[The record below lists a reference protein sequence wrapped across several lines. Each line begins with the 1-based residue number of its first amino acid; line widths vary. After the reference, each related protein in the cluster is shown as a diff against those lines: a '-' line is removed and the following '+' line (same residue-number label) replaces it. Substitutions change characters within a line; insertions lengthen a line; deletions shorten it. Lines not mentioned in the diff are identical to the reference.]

1 MMRGMKRGRPKQF
14 DDNEVLARAM
24 QVFWRQGYD
33 ATSLDDLVEAMGIPR
48 QSLYR
53 TFTDKHTLFIRALEY
68 YDQNVTSAILGVLTA
83 KGPAIN
89 NLRTVFEVWKQAINS
104 PERMGCLMVNTGTQV
119 PPDDAAV
126 IKIIEDNRKRGAAA
140 FEKTLRRAQKEGDV
154 DPSINP
160 KVASRTICATVNG
173 LLGMSR
179 TGASDAFKKDVLAS
193 LPNLIG
199 IDSTA

>member
-1 MMRGMKRGRPKQF
+1 MKRGRPKQF

-24 QVFWRQGYD
+24 RVFWRKGYD

-53 TFTDKHTLFIRALEY
+53 TFTDKHTLFLRALEY
-68 YDQNVTSAILGVLTA
+68 YDQNVTSGVLAVLNA

-89 NLRTVFEVWKQAINS
+89 NLRAVFEVWKQAINS
-104 PERMGCLMVNTGTQV
+104 PERMGCLMVNTSTQV
-119 PPDDAAV
+119 PPDDAQV
-126 IKIIEDNRKRGAAA
+126 IKIVEENRKKGAAA

-154 DPSINP
+154 DPSISP
-160 KVASRTICATVNG
+160 KVASRTVCATVNG

-179 TGASDAFKKDVLAS
+179 TGASDAFKKDVIAA
-193 LPNLIG
+193 LPKIIG
-199 IDSTA
+199 LDAGDSPA

>member
-1 MMRGMKRGRPKQF
+1 MKRGRPKQF
-14 DDNEVLARAM
+14 DDDEVLARAM
-24 QVFWRQGYD
+24 QVFWRKGYD

-53 TFTDKHTLFIRALEY
+53 TFTDKHTLFVRALQH
-68 YDQNVTSAILGVLTA
+68 YDQNVMSVILGVLSA
-83 KGPAIN
+83 KGPAID
-89 NLRTVFEVWKQAINS
+89 NLRAVFEVWKRSINS
-104 PERMGCLMVNTGTQV
+104 PERMGCLMVNTSTQV
-119 PPDDAAV
+119 PPDDSEV
-126 IKIIEDNRKRGAAA
+126 IKIIEENRKRGVAI

-193 LPNLIG
+193 LPGLIG
-199 IDSTA
+199 ISSPA

>member
-1 MMRGMKRGRPKQF
+1 MMSAMKRGRPKQF

-24 QVFWRQGYD
+24 QVFWRKGYD

-53 TFTDKHTLFIRALEY
+53 TFTDKHTLFLRALEY
-68 YDQNVTSAILGVLTA
+68 YDQNVTSVILSILTA

-89 NLRTVFEVWKQAINS
+89 NLRAVFEAWKLAVNS
-104 PERMGCLMVNTGTQV
+104 PERMGCLMVNTSTQV
-119 PPDDAAV
+119 PPDDTEV
-126 IKIIEDNRKRGAAA
+126 IKIVEANRKRGAAA
-140 FEKTLRRAQKEGDV
+140 FEKTLKRAQKEGDV

-160 KVASRTICATVNG
+160 KVASRTVCATVNG

-179 TGASDAFKKDVLAS
+179 TGASDAFKRDVLAS
-193 LPNLIG
+193 LPGLIG
-199 IDSTA
+199 ISSGP